1 MDPRAVLDLAARWD
15 VATRSGDLDA
25 ILALAEPDLVFWH
38 NHDDAEVDVATTV
51 RTIGWLRRTMPDIQ
65 WHDDEVLPTATG
77 WVARTTMTG
86 TAPGGELR
94 VHTCVVVTVSERGR
108 VARVAEYL
116 DPAALG
122 VLSG

>member
-1 MDPRAVLDLAARWD
+1 
-15 VATRSGDLDA
+15 
-25 ILALAEPDLVFWH
+25 
-38 NHDDAEVDVATTV
+38 
-51 RTIGWLRRTMPDIQ
+51 MPDIQ